1 MHSDGDFSLKM
12 SLYHTLHSLWAV
24 YGHFLHKRTSLSFS
38 LEFLHFVVHA
48 IPSQTPF
55 PPTPLWQIQ
64 QVLGD
69 CPHLPPSEPLQG
81 HISVADELQECN
93 WFCTLFIF
101 PPIESLLR
109 KAVFLTGMIGLIRVK
124 QLNVS
129 LIYSRI

>member
-1 MHSDGDFSLKM
+1 MHSSGDFSLKM

-38 LEFLHFVVHA
+38 PEFLQFVVHA
-48 IPSQTPF
+48 TPSQTPF
-55 PPTPLWQIQ
+55 PPTPLWQTQ
-64 QVLGD
+64 QILGD
-69 CPHLPPSEPLQG
+69 CPHLPPPEPLQG

-93 WFCTLFIF
+93 WSCTLFIF
-101 PPIESLLR
+101 LPIESLLS